1 MKSFRGFFKKVYP
14 QPPHSPALHFGF
26 FLEFPILIG
35 SQSLM
40 INELKQ
46 WLREEVIATS
56 RTTSYKTLKV
66 IGKPNDIM
74 LLFIRLLS

>member
-1 MKSFRGFFKKVYP
+1 
-14 QPPHSPALHFGF
+14 
-26 FLEFPILIG
+26 
-35 SQSLM
+35 M